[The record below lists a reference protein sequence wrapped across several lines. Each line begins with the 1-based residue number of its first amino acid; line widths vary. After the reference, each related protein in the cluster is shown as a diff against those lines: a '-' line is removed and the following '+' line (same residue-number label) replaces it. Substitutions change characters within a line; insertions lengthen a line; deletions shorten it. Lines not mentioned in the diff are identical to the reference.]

1 MGISYQRLSRVAKW
15 FSPSGQGRPTAAV
28 GVALALFGILGLS
41 IVGFGGMLDG
51 HTAVLIAVTDQRP
64 GGGGDGAGGLGAGG
78 AGRAATRLSA
88 GDPPPY
94 SGTGPAAL
102 GW

>member
-51 HTAVLIAVTDQRP
+51 HTAVLIAVRISAP
-64 GGGGDGAGGLGAGG
+64 AAVAMALAGWALVER
-78 AGRAATRLSA
+78 AGR
-88 GDPPPY
+88 PPV
-94 SGTGPAAL
+94 
-102 GW
+102 